1 MAAYDLLD
9 VQRCQG
15 TPFQR
20 ATCSHRESLELGDL
34 GLHPIP
40 EIIQGFVHDKATLE
54 PMECVKIDQRML
66 GLVDSVNGLPR
77 MKPTGILTAS
87 GEVKRRLH
95 AAQCDGNHYH
105 QQLDT
110 KARCVNAQQ
119 WPRNMCDQILSGL
132 LAELDHILTIVAFP
146 AEAEQG
152 LECSEKTYLDGI
164 VTDEDFAAVS
174 ASDFA
179 EKKNKK
185 SGRLSTKKEKSH
197 HFRNQLGDH
206 YTDDS
211 NNGDN
216 YHTTHVWLFG
226 DGTT

>member
-1 MAAYDLLD
+1 
-9 VQRCQG
+9 
-15 TPFQR
+15 
-20 ATCSHRESLELGDL
+20 
-34 GLHPIP
+34 
-40 EIIQGFVHDKATLE
+40 
-54 PMECVKIDQRML
+54 MECVKIDQCMF
-66 GLVDSVNGLPR
+66 GLCGLRDNGHPATYEAHWHSHSISER
-77 MKPTGILTAS
+77 SSDAWP
-87 GEVKRRLH
+87 
-95 AAQCDGNHYH
+95 AAQVRWQITYH

-110 KARCVNAQQ
+110 KKPDALNGTSSGRPPCAG
-119 WPRNMCDQILSGL
+119 QILEGSTWT
-132 LAELDHILTIVAFP
+132 ELDYLLTLVAFP
-146 AEAEQG
+146 AESHVE
-152 LECSEKTYLDGI
+152 LEINSECSEKTYLDGI